1 MIKGDVAVND
11 RVMVSDGEDKWFTGE
26 VANIEGKCV
35 TVSFYNPNSGDG
47 WIDIYDA
54 DDKNV
59 VIIVIE
65 KFAEVAE

>member
-26 VANIEGKCV
+26 VANIEGKYV

-47 WIDIYDA
+47 WIGIYDA
-54 DDKNV
+54 NDKNV
-59 VIIVIE
+59 EIIVIE
-65 KFAEVAE
+65 KLCKV